1 MLREKDIA
9 SLIKSIIEKF
19 KSMGLD
25 CSVSLKE
32 FMTYI
37 NALTYEDEK
46 TSIDDILGNEFL
58 ILHEVAEICFLK
70 NMGYKIDEKVILNAY
85 PRTYEAHLKAMEI
98 ELKEAQKKGSI
109 EWIEK
114 RCKDL
119 ESYWEDPMLPL
130 HLRPLLTRL
139 MKTFCMSLK

>member
-1 MLREKDIA
+1 MVSGRKTA
-9 SLIKSIIEKF
+9 SLIKNAVEKLR
-19 KSMGLD
+19 SMGLD

-32 FMTYI
+32 FMAYI
-37 NALTYEDEK
+37 SVPTYEDEK

-70 NMGYKIDEKVILNAY
+70 NMGYKIDEKVIMNAY

-109 EWIEK
+109 EWVEK
-114 RCKDL
+114 RCRDL

-130 HLRPLLTRL
+130 HLRPLLARL
-139 MKTFCMSLK
+139 LRIFCIDLK